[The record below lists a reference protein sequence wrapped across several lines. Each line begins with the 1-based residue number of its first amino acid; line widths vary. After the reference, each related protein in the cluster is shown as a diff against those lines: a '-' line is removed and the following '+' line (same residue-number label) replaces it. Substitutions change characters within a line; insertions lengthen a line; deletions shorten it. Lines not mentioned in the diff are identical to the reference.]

1 MSTILNELI
10 KIREKLDSEGTYSG
24 STVGVSETVTQIR
37 ELVENGAGGGSGG
50 GFTAFS
56 TLYDEETGDEYV
68 EVTPEDLISAMR
80 EGIVVFMNLDPTIEA
95 IGINIVVMYSEN
107 EASTIATNGGNRP
120 RASTWQYADGRFMR
134 GEQVLD

>member
-24 STVGVSETVTQIR
+24 SNAGVSETVTQIR

-56 TLYDEETGDEYV
+56 ILYDEETGDEYV

-80 EGIVVFMNLDPTIEA
+80 EGIVVFMNWDPTIET
-95 IGINIVVMYSEN
+95 IGINIVVMYSEYT
-107 EASTIATNGGNRP
+107 ASTIATNGVRTLTA
-120 RASTWQYADGRFMR
+120 ASWTYADGRFMR
-134 GEQVLD
+134 GNQVLD